1 MPRFPTTVLS
11 ILLFACQR
19 PSPPAVAAQATQASQ
34 ATQANAPEQP
44 TATDSV
50 ARLKLADLAVV
61 VPGARF
67 ELRYATTNNFTG
79 AVLPG
84 YGAARPLLRREAAV
98 ALAGVERDLESRG
111 MGLKVWDGYRP
122 VRATLGMVQWCET
135 NHRTDLLDS
144 GYIARRSRHNQGV
157 AIDLTV
163 VDRASG
169 RELDMGTPFDN
180 FTARAHTA
188 NASGQQA
195 TNRRILGDAM
205 RRAGFV
211 NYVDEWWHFSFEV
224 HDPMPFDLPLERW

>member
-1 MPRFPTTVLS
+1 MPRFPAIALS
-11 ILLFACQR
+11 IVLFACQKPLR
-19 PSPPAVAAQATQASQ
+19 PVAGAQASQ
-34 ATQANAPEQP
+34 ATQANVPDQP
-44 TATDSV
+44 IAADSM
-50 ARLKLADLAVV
+50 ARLKLADLATV

-84 YGAARPLLRREAAV
+84 YGAARPLLRREAAI
-98 ALAGVERDLESRG
+98 ALAAVERDLESKG

-122 VRATLGMVQWCET
+122 VRATLGMVHWCET

-163 VDRASG
+163 IDRASG

-195 TNRRILGDAM
+195 ANRRILGDAM
-205 RRAGFV
+205 RRGGFV

-224 HDPMPFDLPLERW
+224 HDPMPFDLPLESW